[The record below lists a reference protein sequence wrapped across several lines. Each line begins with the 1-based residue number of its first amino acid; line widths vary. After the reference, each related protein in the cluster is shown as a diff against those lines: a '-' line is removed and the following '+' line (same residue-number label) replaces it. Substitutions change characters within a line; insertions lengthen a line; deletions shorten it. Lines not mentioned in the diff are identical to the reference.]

1 MVLTGQLMKARRSPP
16 CSRPT
21 NLYPGCLTRE
31 RLKPHGANTPK
42 NFASESE
49 GAAAAGAAGLDG
61 DAEVDAFELVRRAS
75 AGTAGFE
82 LAAERTE
89 RAEGEARDATERAE
103 PGALMPLARAPVD
116 REEGIAGG
124 GDAFFGSALMTLPSK
139 AA

>member
-1 MVLTGQLMKARRSPP
+1 MIRAPVFVRGKA
-16 CSRPT
+16 
-21 NLYPGCLTRE
+21 G
-31 RLKPHGANTPK
+31 
-42 NFASESE
+42 FAALAE
-49 GAAAAGAAGLDG
+49 GLRDFAHKETVSDLAGLDG

-124 GDAFFGSALMTLPSK
+124 GDALFCSALMTLPSK